1 MALTKEVVEDKIEVI
16 GDHKTIQIREATV
29 IFEDGVELSRKFH
42 RRVIQCC
49 RKEDDI
55 WSDYNTSSESAEVQA
70 IAAAV
75 WTDAVKTNY
84 KKAVDAAPSLPLN
97 TDGD

>member
-1 MALTKEVVEDKIEVI
+1 MALTKKVIEDKIEVV
-16 GDHKTIQIREATV
+16 GDYKTIQIREATV
-29 IFEDGVELSRKFH
+29 ISEDGVELSRKFH
-42 RRVIQCC
+42 RRVINCC
-49 RKEDDI
+49 RKEDDT

-84 KKAVDAAPSLPLN
+84 KKGVDAMPSLPTN
-97 TDGD
+97 

>member
-1 MALTKEVVEDKIEVI
+1 MALTKKIVEDKIEVV
-16 GDHKTIQIREATV
+16 GDFKTIQIREATV
-29 IFEDGVELSRKFH
+29 VSEDGVELSRKLH

-49 RKEDDI
+49 RKEGDA
-55 WSDYNTSSESAEVQA
+55 WSDYDTSSESAEVKA

-84 KKAVDAAPSLPLN
+84 KKAVDAAPSLPMN
-97 TDGD
+97 TE

>member
-1 MALTKEVVEDKIEVI
+1 MALTKKIVEDKIEVI
-16 GDHKTIQIREATV
+16 GDYKSIQIREATV
-29 IFEDGVELSRKFH
+29 ISEDDVELSRKFH

-49 RKEDDI
+49 RKEGDT
-55 WSDYNTSSESAEVQA
+55 WSDYDTSSESAEVQA

-75 WTDAVKTNY
+75 WTNTVKTNY